1 MLSKISSGVVLGVDA
16 MVVDVEI
23 DVTGGLPGITVVGL
37 PDAAVRESRER
48 VRAAIRN
55 SGFRIPPRRFTINL
69 APADLR
75 KEGVLYDLP
84 IALGILMATEHLA
97 PEPVNGLLFL
107 GELSLD
113 GAVKPVRGILP
124 MALSAKEDPRVRGLV
139 VPEGNADEAAVVKD
153 LQVYPVQTLED
164 AVDFIAGTRPLEARQ
179 VNPTDLQSQL
189 QKQDVDL
196 SDVKGQ
202 YHAKRAL
209 EVAASGG
216 HNILFVGPPGSG
228 KTILARR
235 LPTILPD
242 MSIEEALETTKIHSI
257 AGLLKPGSPI
267 VFRRPF
273 RSPHH
278 TVSDAGL
285 VGGGSH
291 PKPGEVSLAHNGVLF
306 LDELPEFPRHVL
318 ENLRQPLEDGAVT
331 LVRSSRTL
339 TYPAQIMLVGAMNPC
354 PCGFSTDPNRE
365 CVCSS
370 YEIQKYLSRVSGPL
384 LDRIDM
390 HVEVPT
396 VPYKELARRSSGE
409 KSGAVRERVNLA
421 RKKQHHRFVG
431 SVIRCNAQMDGRIIK
446 DVCEVE
452 EEGKDLLRNAIEGF
466 HLSVRAYHKTLKV
479 ARTIADLAGEE
490 RIRAMHV
497 AEAIQYRTLDRD
509 TPY

>member
-1 MLSKISSGVVLGVDA
+1 LGVDA

-97 PEPVNGLLFL
+97 QEPVEGLLFL

-124 MALSAKEDPRVRGLV
+124 MALSAKEDPCVRGLV
-139 VPEGNADEAAVVKD
+139 VPQENADEAAVVKD

-164 AVDFIAGTRPLEARQ
+164 AVDFVAGTRPLQSHQLKPEK
-179 VNPTDLQSQL
+179 LQPQP
-189 QKQDVDL
+189 KEQDVDL

-209 EVAASGG
+209 EVAAAGG

-235 LPTILPD
+235 IPTILPD
-242 MSIEEALETTKIHSI
+242 MSLEEALETTKIHSI
-257 AGLLKPGSPI
+257 AGLLKPGAPI
-267 VFRRPF
+267 VKRRPF
-273 RSPHH
+273 RCPHH
-278 TVSDAGL
+278 TVTDAGL
-285 VGGGSH
+285 VGGGQH

-318 ENLRQPLEDGAVT
+318 ENLRQPLEDGTVT
-331 LVRSSRTL
+331 LVRSSRSL
-339 TYPAQIMLVGAMNPC
+339 VYPAKIMLVGAMNPC

-365 CVCSS
+365 CLCGSF
-370 YEIQKYLSRVSGPL
+370 EIQRYLSRVSGPL

-396 VPYKELARRSSGE
+396 VPYQELARRSSGE
-409 KSGAVRERVNLA
+409 RSEVVRKRVNAA
-421 RKKQHHRFVG
+421 RTLQIERFQG
-431 SVIRCNAQMDGRIIK
+431 SSMRCNAHMDPRTIK
-446 DVCEVE
+446 DFCDAE
-452 EEGKDLLRNAIEGF
+452 EEADTLLRKAIEGF

-479 ARTIADLAGEE
+479 ARTIADLAGEGK
-490 RIRAMHV
+490 IRAMHV
-497 AEAIQYRTLDRD
+497 AEAIQYRALDRD
-509 TPY
+509 NTY